1 MVWGTAFLLCVVGFF
16 YLSPIPPPLLH
27 TADCAPMHAGLL
39 ERHDTPAQIPRPE
52 AAARLVSPAPGFY
65 TAPHISPSLPQ
76 SLPPAND
83 SIPAALRSGPS
94 PCHQRA
100 QLS

>member
-1 MVWGTAFLLCVVGFF
+1 MVWGTAFLQCVVGFF
-16 YLSPIPPPLLH
+16 YLSPAPPHGLH
-27 TADCAPMHAGLL
+27 TADSASMPGGRPLPY
-39 ERHDTPAQIPRPE
+39 DTPVQIPRPE